1 MNSDQLS
8 NEEMEEMDRIWSDAP
23 VPDPS
28 PAMDRR
34 FYDML
39 SENVAVA
46 SGVKPKYRQII
57 RWSVAACIVLF
68 IIGWMAGS
76 MLSYPKMHDNQL
88 NELSGEVQDLK
99 ESLVLTL
106 LDQPLAGK
114 RIQAINMIG
123 NMRDVDQSVIENLL
137 VTLNHDPNDNVRLL
151 ALEKLA
157 EHVEQPQVL
166 EGIIQAIGQQSS
178 PVVLLRLTEILS
190 ALKEKRALPELRRI
204 LDIPGLNYNLKKE
217 IDEAVETLG

>member
-1 MNSDQLS
+1 
-8 NEEMEEMDRIWSDAP
+8 
-23 VPDPS
+23 
-28 PAMDRR
+28 
-34 FYDML
+34 
-39 SENVAVA
+39 
-46 SGVKPKYRQII
+46 
-57 RWSVAACIVLF
+57 
-68 IIGWMAGS
+68 
-76 MLSYPKMHDNQL
+76 MHDNQL